1 MLFWSTLSPITPTQ
15 RPPQSTPSIWF
26 CSPGPPAPTVLRGP
40 VTGSVSNMSQIS
52 HIQVW
57 VSHLI
62 SLSLNSFIYKMEIIL
77 DGGWWASLVAQ
88 LVKNPPAMQETWVRS
103 LGWEDPLKKG
113 MAYPLQYSGLEK
125 SMNYIVHGVTKSRT

>member
-15 RPPQSTPSIWF
+15 WPPQSTPSIWF
-26 CSPGPPAPTVLRGP
+26 CSPGPPAPTVTDTVLRGP
-40 VTGSVSNMSQIS
+40 VTGSVSNMSRIS

-77 DGGWWASLVAQ
+77 DGGWGASLVAQ
-88 LVKNPPAMQETWVRS
+88 LVKNPPAMRETWVRS
-103 LGWEDPLKKG
+103 L
-113 MAYPLQYSGLEK
+113 
-125 SMNYIVHGVTKSRT
+125 N